1 MKSTGKPMPWFRL
14 YAEAV
19 DDEKLRLLAFEDRW
33 HFVALLCCKGQ
44 GILPE
49 DGEKVT
55 DLVRRKVAVKLGLD
69 VRAFEEAVRRLAEV
83 GLVDQDSLQPIAWT
97 KRQARSDADPTAADR
112 KRRQRSREAA
122 EANSLQGTSP
132 DDDPSTGHDSVTRDA
147 SVTQSVTSQVRHGNV
162 TPLEVEEE
170 GYIDSVPPSG
180 VTGGEP
186 PADPAVMTK
195 EQLWAA
201 SKSMLAAAAMP
212 AKQCGAF
219 VGALV
224 SRYGEDVAKEA
235 LRAAL
240 LARPA
245 DPASYLTAACQHAA
259 GKRRPVAVGRQQALE
274 SNNQAVAAR
283 LAAGG

>member
-1 MKSTGKPMPWFRL
+1 MPWFRL

-33 HFVALLCCKGQ
+33 HFTALLCCKGQ

-49 DGEKVT
+49 DGAKAT

-69 VRAFEEAVRRLAEV
+69 LRAFEEAVRRLAEV
-83 GLVDQDSLQPIAWT
+83 GLIDQESLQPLAWE

-112 KRRQRSREAA
+112 QRRYRKRQAGEPDGQEVPPAA
-122 EANSLQGTSP
+122 GASS
-132 DDDPSTGHDSVTRDA
+132 DDNGDVTRDKR
-147 SVTQSVTSQVRHGNV
+147 VMPSVTSQDSHGSV
-162 TPLEVEEE
+162 TGTEVEVEEE
-170 GYIDSVPPSG
+170 GDKDSVPPSG
-180 VTGGEP
+180 DTGGEP
-186 PADPAVMTK
+186 PIDPAVMTK
-195 EQLWAA
+195 EQLWSA
-201 SKSMLAAAAMP
+201 SKSMLAAADMP

-245 DPASYLTAACQHAA
+245 DPASYLTAACQHAS
-259 GKRRPVAVGRQQALE
+259 GKRKPVAIGRQQALE
-274 SNNQAVAAR
+274 SNNHAVAAR
-283 LAAGG
+283 LAAAAGG